1 MNISH
6 MKIKSLFILSC
17 LMAGTLSFTS
27 CDDKLSALPTQSKVE
42 GNLIVDQN
50 SAEVALNGIYYMYAE
65 CGTDYYDVLS
75 TLCAQTQEIVPA
87 RIAGTIYYYQDPDI
101 QQHGPN
107 NYGTDPLYQSS
118 STNHTLWLLFYSQLT
133 TANTVI
139 TQMEVAPDSWFVN
152 NRKAE
157 ILGEARFM
165 RALIYY
171 QILRYFGY
179 HWDIDSPYGILLRT
193 EPSKASN
200 QSIAR
205 SSVKESY
212 EAILKDLE
220 YSLTNIKKENPNQ
233 YANVWVAKGLKVRI
247 LMMRGQQ
254 GDYTEAANIA
264 QDIIEHGPY
273 ELEENVVDI
282 FHSLGLGSEEV
293 MFGIQ
298 PKSNQT
304 DVYEAYYYRDAPQY
318 FPSKNFYAIFDQ
330 NDPRKQ
336 QLFEEGEPYKDNYSK
351 QMVYPITICKHFI
364 PGAVAPS
371 EIAENQ
377 YQMRLTE
384 MYLLRAEALART
396 ENVPEA
402 KKLLKTVMEHA
413 GITDFSELDAVD
425 DEASFME
432 VYFKEYLKN
441 LFCESGRELEFMI
454 RMPKELVATFNPQYY
469 DVVVDGE
476 NNVVS
481 IGNHAFGYSVFA
493 IPTDEFRYNKLLKKE
508 DQNPGYAI

>member
-1 MNISH
+1 
-6 MKIKSLFILSC
+6 MKIKNILIFGSLLVGASSI
-17 LMAGTLSFTS
+17 TS
-27 CDDKLSALPTQSKVE
+27 CDDKLSALPSQSKVE
-42 GNLIVDQN
+42 ENLIVDQS
-50 SAEVALNGIYYMYAE
+50 SAEIALNGIYYMYAE

-75 TLCAQTQEIVPA
+75 TQCTGTQEIKPA
-87 RIAGTIYYYQDPDI
+87 TIAGVTEYYQGPYTLEF
-101 QQHGPN
+101 HGPGYYDTN
-107 NYGTDPLYQSS
+107 PSRPAY
-118 STNHTLWLLFYSQLT
+118 STNNQLWQLFYSQLT
-133 TANTVI
+133 TANGVI
-139 TQMEVAPDSWFVN
+139 SQMNEAPDSWFVG

-171 QILRYFGY
+171 QILRHFGY
-179 HWDIDSPYGILLRT
+179 YWDIDSPYGILLRT
-193 EPSKASN
+193 GPSKASSL
-200 QSIAR
+200 SIER
-205 SSVKESY
+205 SSVKAAY
-212 EAILKDLE
+212 DAILADLD
-220 YSLTNIKKENPNQ
+220 YAITNMKLENPTH
-233 YANVWVAKGLKVRI
+233 YANQWVAKGQKVRI
-247 LMMRGQQ
+247 LMMRGQE

-264 QDIIEHGPY
+264 LDIIDNGPY
-273 ELEENVVDI
+273 ELEGNVVDI
-282 FHSLGLGSEEV
+282 FHTRGLNSQEV

-304 DVYEAYYYRDAPQY
+304 DVLETYIYRDDAQY
-318 FPSKNFYAIFDQ
+318 FPTANFYALFD
-330 NDPRKQ
+330 DDSRKE
-336 QLFEEGEPYKDNYSK
+336 QLFLEGEPYDFFGT
-351 QMVYPITICKHFI
+351 MITPITICKHY
-364 PGAVAPS
+364 APDNITTG
-371 EIAENQ
+371 EITESQ

-396 ENVPEA
+396 DNVPEA

-413 GITDFSELDAVD
+413 GITDFSELDAAD